1 MNNQIRKPKWTALYS
16 QSGSELQEVCKH
28 LGRWPDIIITNSK
41 SFDAKKWSNVP
52 FIYHLDPK
60 DKLNAEVYRKLFK
73 MNISSE
79 DELYVTLHGWLKIVP
94 PAICEEFLIFNG
106 HPGDIIKFPQL
117 KGKDPQQKAFDLG
130 LVSSGCVIHR
140 VRAEVDGGE
149 ILDAVQGVV
158 LKDCKTVDEV
168 IVKLKKKSI
177 ALWKKFLTNCL
188 KTL

>member
-1 MNNQIRKPKWTALYS
+1 MIKWIALFS
-16 QSGSELQEVCKH
+16 QTGSELQEVCKQV
-28 LGRWPDIIITNSK
+28 GRWPDAIIANPANPFDLSLWKDVPAITILS
-41 SFDAKKWSNVP
+41 
-52 FIYHLDPK
+52 HK
-60 DKLNAEVYRKLFK
+60 DKITADVYRKLFR
-73 MNISSE
+73 MEASVD

-94 PAICEEFLIFNG
+94 SAICEEFLIFNG

-168 IVKLKKKSI
+168 TAKLKKKSI

-188 KTL
+188 KTI